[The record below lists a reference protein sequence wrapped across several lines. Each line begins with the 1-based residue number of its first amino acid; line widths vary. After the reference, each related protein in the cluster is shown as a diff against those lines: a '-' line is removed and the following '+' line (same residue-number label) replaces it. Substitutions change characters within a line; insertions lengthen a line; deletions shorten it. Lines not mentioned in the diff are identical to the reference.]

1 MTQVDGAGSLVRLK
15 VIFDG
20 DPRLARRLIG
30 RHGGVEDGLGDGAI
44 QLCANAAVVLGPSL
58 INGFGSRGPVDVLE
72 EPKLAAHGMEEG
84 APLGVVRRTKLQGY
98 GDVSLPVDGR
108 KGIDHVS
115 HGRRRSSGGGAVT
128 SDINRLDLLGRG
140 GRSPGKRALTVVWLA
155 PKVGHRGGGE
165 AP

>member
-1 MTQVDGAGSLVRLK
+1 M
-15 VIFDG
+15 
-20 DPRLARRLIG
+20 
-30 RHGGVEDGLGDGAI
+30 
-44 QLCANAAVVLGPSL
+44 
-58 INGFGSRGPVDVLE
+58 LE

-98 GDVSLPVDGR
+98 GDVSLHVDGR

-140 GRSPGKRALTVVWLA
+140 GRSPGKGAPGVVG
-155 PKVGHRGGGE
+155 KVGACRRQRQEVAARGGSPTCGLGLGQRKQRE
-165 AP
+165 GGRTAG